1 MTSAENDKELPLVQH
16 LIELRTRLLWTA
28 GVIAVLFFVLY
39 GFFSND
45 IYAIVSAPLMKL
57 LPANSSMIATDI
69 TSPLLTP
76 MRLTFF
82 VAMVLAIPY
91 ILYQIWA
98 FVAPGLYK
106 REKRIAL
113 PILVSSVLLF
123 YIGMAFAYFL
133 IFPLIFKIT
142 TQSGLVGVTAMTD
155 ITKYLDFVL
164 HMFFAFGLIFEI
176 PVATVLL
183 ISAEVMSARSLIK
196 KRPYVILGCFVVGM
210 ILTPPDVTSQ
220 FLLAMPMWALF
231 EIGVYIGLF
240 LESRR
245 DKKIAEETEAE

>member
-1 MTSAENDKELPLVQH
+1 MTSAENDKELPLVHH
-16 LIELRTRLLWTA
+16 LIELRTRLLWTVS
-28 GVIAVLFFVLY
+28 VIGVLFLILY
-39 GFFSND
+39 GFFSNT
-45 IYAIVSAPLMKL
+45 IYEIVSAPLMEL

-82 VAMVLAIPY
+82 VALIAAIPY
-91 ILYQIWA
+91 ILYQIWS
-98 FVAPGLYK
+98 FVAPGLY
-106 REKRIAL
+106 RHEKRVAL
-113 PILVSSVLLF
+113 PILFSSVILF
-123 YIGMAFAYFL
+123 YVGMAFAYFL

-164 HMFFAFGLIFEI
+164 HMFFAFGFIFEI

-183 ISAEVMSARSLIK
+183 ISAEVMSARALIK

-220 FLLAMPMWALF
+220 FLLAIPMWLLF
-231 EIGVYIGLF
+231 EIGVHIGL
-240 LESRR
+240 LIEKRR
-245 DKKIAEETEAE
+245 DRKIVQEEEAS